1 MLPKQTPENTCRN
14 EASMGVSGEPP
25 QTHAIVK
32 KTYAETVDGN
42 NPAPPNQDLIQKTKG
57 VKHSYVVKCYPSRS
71 LALPL
76 INVVQQWGGAGLFPF
91 VEKRFPD
98 SMANINLGVT
108 EGGCSNISVKHYLW

>member
-1 MLPKQTPENTCRN
+1 MLPKQRPENTCRN
-14 EASMGVSGEPP
+14 EASMGVWGEPP
-25 QTHAIVK
+25 QTHAK
-32 KTYAETVDGN
+32 CEKTYAETVDGN

-91 VEKRFPD
+91 VGKRFPA
-98 SMANINLGVT
+98 SMANINFGVT
-108 EGGCSNISVKHYLW
+108 EGDAAT